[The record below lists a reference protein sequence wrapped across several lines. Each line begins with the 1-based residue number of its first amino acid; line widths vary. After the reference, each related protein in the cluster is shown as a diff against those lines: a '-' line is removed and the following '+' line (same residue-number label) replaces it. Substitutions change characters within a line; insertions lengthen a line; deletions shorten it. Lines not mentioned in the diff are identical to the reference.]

1 MCMALESVNIPAGVK
16 TIGENAFQN
25 CMALTGITFPEG
37 LESIGANAFYGC
49 YSLEE
54 LVLPETLTTLGES
67 SFDGCDGIVTLSLPG
82 SIKTIPGNA
91 FAYLVYLEELT
102 INEGTTD
109 IDEMA
114 FINCESLMKLNLPS
128 TLESI
133 GYAAFAYNMLTEIN
147 INAATPPACDA
158 TAFASWE
165 SNIPE
170 GCKLYVPEG
179 TKGAYSEAD
188 VWKDFIIEET
198 TATGINGAHADEA
211 TETARYDISGQ
222 KLLRPASGINIIR
235 MSDGTTRKV
244 LVH

>member
-1 MCMALESVNIPAGVK
+1 
-16 TIGENAFQN
+16 
-25 CMALTGITFPEG
+25 
-37 LESIGANAFYGC
+37 
-49 YSLEE
+49 
-54 LVLPETLTTLGES
+54 
-67 SFDGCDGIVTLSLPG
+67 
-82 SIKTIPGNA
+82 
-91 FAYLVYLEELT
+91 
-102 INEGTTD
+102 
-109 IDEMA
+109 
-114 FINCESLMKLNLPS
+114 
-128 TLESI
+128 
-133 GYAAFAYNMLTEIN
+133 MLTEIN

-188 VWKDFIIEET
+188 VWKDFIIEGT

-211 TETARYDISGQ
+211 TETARYDIIGQ